1 MVGGLPRETPKV
13 SARQCKCAR
22 DLTGL
27 SDLEPGAQSSPWVA
41 ARAAGGR
48 TLSSPS
54 SGRGVKEAC
63 VWLAV
68 TVTEGTLGPHACTEV
83 WRAQGG
89 SRRTKGAGPGTPRQV
104 GDAPARGARPAG
116 RTQAERGVERL
127 SLVACASVL

>member
-13 SARQCKCAR
+13 SARQRKCAR

-68 TVTEGTLGPHACTEV
+68 TVTEGTLGPYACTEV

-89 SRRTKGAGPGTPRQV
+89 SRRTKGAWPW
-104 GDAPARGARPAG
+104 DAPARGARPAG
-116 RTQAERGVERL
+116 RTEAERGVERL
-127 SLVACASVL
+127 SLAACASVL